1 MTIEELL
8 AEIAKNKGN
17 KEFIT
22 ALTALNIVTAK
33 EVEAKYTDE
42 GVKKYL
48 TENKSLNDELTTA
61 NTKKFLAGKLGKV
74 EKDITDED
82 IALDLIPKSIL
93 NEQVGKYQGKIKDYE
108 ILKSL
113 GDKADLLRP
122 HLDIEKVVLDG
133 DLNIKGLDEQVTN
146 LKTKFS
152 SLFEAKE
159 EEEGDDTGGGF
170 KNGKGGTPKNP
181 WLKETWNEGEQAK
194 LYKENKD
201 LAEKYMEETGYKY

>member
-22 ALTALNIVTAK
+22 ALAALNIVTAK

-48 TENKSLNDELTTA
+48 TENKVLNDELTTA

-93 NEQVGKYQGKIKDYE
+93 NEQIGKYQGKIKDYE
-108 ILKSL
+108 ILKAL
-113 GDKADLLRP
+113 GDKADLLKP

-133 DLNIKGLDEQVTN
+133 ELNIKGLDEQVTN

-159 EEEGDDTGGGF
+159 DEEGDDTGGGF

-181 WLKETWNEGEQAK
+181 WLKETWDEGEQAK

>member
-22 ALTALNIVTAK
+22 ALTALNIVATK

-48 TENKSLNDELTTA
+48 IENSTLNEELAAA
-61 NTKKFLAGKLGKV
+61 NTRKFLAGKLGKA

-82 IALDLIPKSIL
+82 IALELVPKSLL
-93 NEQVGKYQGKIKDYE
+93 NEQAGKYQGKIKDYE
-108 ILKSL
+108 IRKAL
-113 GDKADLLRP
+113 GDKADLLTP
-122 HLDIEKVVLDG
+122 HLDAEKIILDE
-133 DLNIKGLDEQVTN
+133 DLNIKGLDEQVTG
-146 LKTKFS
+146 LKTKFAT
-152 SLFEAKE
+152 LFNTQED
-159 EEEGDDTGGGF
+159 EEGNDTGGGF

-181 WLKETWNEGEQAK
+181 WLEENWNTGEQAK
-194 LYKENKD
+194 LYKENKE
-201 LAEKYMEETGYKY
+201 LAIQYMEETGYKY

>member
-17 KEFIT
+17 KGFIT
-22 ALTALNIVTAK
+22 ALAALNIVTAK

-108 ILKSL
+108 ISKAL
-113 GDKADLLRP
+113 GDKADLLKP